1 MRLVILSF
9 TSKMSLSNVPAP
21 LNCDVIIDENNPTQS
36 LETKIKVFF
45 TEDGAVVKNTQLH
58 N

>member
-1 MRLVILSF
+1 
-9 TSKMSLSNVPAP
+9 MSLSNVPAP

-58 N
+58 NYM